1 MEQTYVSFSRLK
13 SLRLDCR
20 ICKAAIEIP
29 LQAVLTDP
37 WVQFQRVLNLCE
49 HGLPEPA
56 ANNKRHWEKLSK
68 FCELL
73 VEIQS
78 SPAIKTLGMPL
89 EIQLVS
95 IPD

>member
-1 MEQTYVSFSRLK
+1 MEQMYVSFSKLK

-20 ICKAAIEIP
+20 TCKAAIEIP

-37 WVQFQRVLNLCE
+37 WVQFQRVLNLCQD
-49 HGLPEPA
+49 GPPEPTA
-56 ANNKRHWEKLSK
+56 DNKRHWEKLSQ

-78 SPAIKTLGMPL
+78 SPVFKGLGMPL
-89 EIQLVS
+89 DIQLVS
-95 IPD
+95 TSD